1 MKRNSDHDT
10 EIRREHRSGLRRYL
24 RRILLFFAPF
34 LLVLALYFVLDPFK
48 VLRDYERY
56 YISGTPD
63 YVVLNRSHVS
73 TETFLHGHPRHG
85 YDSFIFGNS
94 RSLFFRAADW
104 RRHIGK
110 DASVFHFDGSDESL
124 FTLHRKV
131 KFLREHNVPMR
142 HALLVV
148 DHSVLYWAEERQGH
162 LIATPPRLMQWS
174 NLLTFHG
181 SFLLAYLDPRFL
193 LAYYDFMLFGTFR
206 DYMRDHNVL
215 NAEPMIYD
223 ASTNEVSYPQFDRAI
238 VAGRYYT
245 DKRMKPLHRGVD
257 PPVPYVP
264 CLGTEHT
271 RLLRELQRW
280 FSAAGTEVRVI
291 VSPLYNQ
298 RSLHP
303 QDVRILKS
311 VFGETRVFDF
321 SGVNPITADYR
332 NYYEAS
338 HYRPSTAAA
347 LLDSV
352 YTTNQ

>member
-1 MKRNSDHDT
+1 MT
-10 EIRREHRSGLRRYL
+10 ALQEHGRKIPTAPRSALRRYL

-34 LLVLALYFVLDPFK
+34 FVVLALYFVLDPFK
-48 VLRDYERY
+48 VLREYESY
-56 YISGTPD
+56 YLSGAPD

-73 TETFLHGHPRHG
+73 TQTFLHRHPRHS

-94 RSLFFRAADW
+94 RSLFFRASDW
-104 RRHIGK
+104 RRHIGE

-131 KFLREHNVPMR
+131 KFLAERDVPMR

-148 DHSVLYWAEERQGH
+148 DHSLLYWAEERTGH

-193 LAYYDFMLFGTFR
+193 LAYYDFMLFGEFR

-215 NAEPMIYD
+215 NAEPMTYD
-223 ASTNEVSYPQFDRAI
+223 AVTNEISYPQFDQAI
-238 VAGRYYT
+238 AEGTYYT
-245 DKRMKPLHRGVD
+245 KSRMKPLRRGAQS
-257 PPVPYVP
+257 PTPHQP

-271 RLLRELQRW
+271 RLLRDLQR
-280 FSAAGTEVRVI
+280 FFATAETDVRVI
-291 VSPLYNQ
+291 VSPLYN
-298 RSLHP
+298 RRALHP

-311 VFGETRVFDF
+311 VFGDDRVFDF
-321 SGVNPITADYR
+321 SGVNAITADYR

-352 YTTNQ
+352 YAAVH